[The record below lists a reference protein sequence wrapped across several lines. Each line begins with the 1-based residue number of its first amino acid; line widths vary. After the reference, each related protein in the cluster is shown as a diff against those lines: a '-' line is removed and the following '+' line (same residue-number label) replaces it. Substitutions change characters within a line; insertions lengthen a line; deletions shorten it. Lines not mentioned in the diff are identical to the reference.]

1 MTSFSPSIQIRR
13 LVVERHGRRVY
24 DEAFHEGINIIRGE
38 NSSGKSTILNMIF
51 YGLGGNVVD
60 WSETALLCDTVVVEA
75 LFNGKYA
82 TISRPISEKSMQP
95 MNIIGCPFDEAMKAP
110 ASEWLRFPYRRS
122 EGSESFS
129 QNIFRLLDLP
139 EASNDDS
146 GNITMHQILRLLYA
160 DQLSPV
166 ESIFKFEAFD
176 NASIRE
182 AVGRLLCGAFDNEL
196 YENQLAIRQLEKKYD
211 ASAQQLNSLYTALG
225 SAGHNLTLNW
235 VHEER
240 VRLENDRIELGNS
253 LIDIQRGADADE
265 ADEPSQDAI
274 DASWK
279 SLVDAQEAFASSRSE
294 RDALQFAIA
303 DSDEFMSSLQSKL
316 SALKDANLTRH
327 ALGSAH
333 FDTCPACYTELSKV
347 EDGTCAVCKEPI
359 GFDDHLDRV
368 ASMISE
374 AALQFRQSK
383 LLQENRRS
391 RLTELEAKLA
401 EAYSTLLA
409 ATRHYSEIKR
419 RPSTQREYRISE
431 IYKALGYI
439 DRREEDIAEKAKIIE
454 VIASLSEQKA
464 TFNLHLATLKDRNE
478 QLELA
483 QEDRLRRAYTSVSDE
498 VRALLKHDLR
508 RQDSFESAERVNFD
522 FGQNSISV
530 DGHTYF
536 SASSRVILKSSFFLG
551 FYAAAANID
560 YFRHPRLCILDTIED
575 KGMEPIRSH
584 NFQEQ
589 ILRIWNESSFKGQII
604 FATVMISEALDREE
618 FTVGRFSTLD
628 APTLDIH

>member
-13 LVVERHGRRVY
+13 LAIERHGRRVY

-38 NSSGKSTILNMIF
+38 NSSGKSTILNMIY

-60 WSETALLCDTVVVEA
+60 WSETALLCDTVIVEVM
-75 LFNGKYA
+75 LNGKYA
-82 TISRPISEKSMQP
+82 TLSRQISEKTMQP
-95 MNIIGCPFDEAMKAP
+95 MSIIGCPFDEATRAP
-110 ASEWLRFPYRRS
+110 ASEWLRFPYKRS

-166 ESIFKFEAFD
+166 ESIFKFETFD
-176 NASIRE
+176 NANIRV

-196 YENQLAIRQLEKKYD
+196 YENQLSIRQLEKKYD
-211 ASAQQLNSLYTALG
+211 ASAQQLSSLYTALG
-225 SAGHNLTLNW
+225 NAGHSLTLNW

-240 VRLENDRIELGNS
+240 VRLEDRRRELGNA
-253 LIDIQRGADADE
+253 LISIQREADVDVADE
-265 ADEPSQDAI
+265 SSQDAI

-279 SLVDAQEAFASSRSE
+279 SLVEAQEAFASSRSE

-303 DSDEFMSSLQSKL
+303 DSDVFMSSLESKL
-316 SALKDANLTRH
+316 SALKDANLTRQ

-333 FDTCPACYTELSKV
+333 FDACPACYTELSKV
-347 EDGTCAVCKEPI
+347 EHGTCAVCKEPN

-374 AALQFRQSK
+374 TALQLRQSR

-391 RLTELEAKLA
+391 RMSELEAKLA
-401 EAYSTLLA
+401 DSSSALQT
-409 ATRHYSEIKR
+409 ATRHYSEVKR
-419 RPSTQREYRISE
+419 RPSTKREFQISE

-454 VIASLSEQKA
+454 IIASLSEQK
-464 TFNLHLATLKDRNE
+464 TTLNLQLAVLKDRNE
-478 QLELA
+478 QLEFA

-498 VRALLKHDLR
+498 VRDLLKHDLR
-508 RQDSFESAERVNFD
+508 RQDSFESAERVDFD

-551 FYAAAANID
+551 FYSAAAKTD

-589 ILRIWNESSFKGQII
+589 ILRIWKEASFKGQII
-604 FATVMISEALDREE
+604 FATAMISDVLDHDE
-618 FTVGRFSTLD
+618 FTVGRFSTRD
-628 APTLDIH
+628 APTLDIR

>member
-13 LVVERHGRRVY
+13 LVVQRQGRSVY
-24 DEAFHEGINIIRGE
+24 DELFHEGINIIRGE
-38 NSSGKSTILNMIF
+38 NSSGKSTILNMIY

-60 WSETALLCDTVVVEA
+60 WSETALLCDTVIVEV
-75 LFNGKYA
+75 LLNGIYA
-82 TISRPISEKSMQP
+82 TLSRTISEKSMQP
-95 MNIIGCPFDEAMKAP
+95 MNIIGCSFDQAISSP
-110 ASEWLRFPYRRS
+110 ASEWFRFPYRRT
-122 EGSESFS
+122 EGAESFS

-146 GNITMHQILRLLYA
+146 GNITMHQVLRLLYA

-196 YENQLAIRQLEKKYD
+196 YENQLAIRQLEKKFE

-225 SAGHNLTLNW
+225 SAGHNLTLDW
-235 VHEER
+235 VQEER
-240 VRLENDRIELGNS
+240 IRLEQRREQLGSALIEL
-253 LIDIQRGADADE
+253 QREADTDV

-274 DASWK
+274 NEAWK
-279 SLVDAQEAFASSRSE
+279 GLVDAQEAFASSRSE

-303 DSDEFMSSLQSKL
+303 DSDEFMSSLLVKL

-333 FDTCPACYTELSKV
+333 FDACPACYTELAEV
-347 EDGTCAVCKEPI
+347 EDGTCAVCKEPL

-374 AALQFRQSK
+374 TALQLRQSK
-383 LLQENRRS
+383 LLQESRRS
-391 RLTELEAKLA
+391 RLTESEAKLTA
-401 EAYSTLLA
+401 SSSALQA
-409 ATRHYSEIKR
+409 ATRHYSEIRR
-419 RPSTQREYRISE
+419 RPSTQREFKVSE
-431 IYKALGYI
+431 IYKAIGYI

-454 VIASLSEQKA
+454 VIASLSEQKSSL
-464 TFNLHLATLKDRNE
+464 NLQLASLKDRNE

-483 QEDRLRRAYTSVSDE
+483 QEDRLRRAYTSISDE
-498 VRALLKHDLR
+498 VRSLLKHDLR
-508 RQDSFESAERVNFD
+508 RQDSFEDADRVDFD

-551 FYAAAANID
+551 FYSAAAKAE

-575 KGMEPIRSH
+575 KGMEPVRSH

-589 ILRIWNESSFKGQII
+589 ILRVWNEAAFKGQII
-604 FATVMISEALDREE
+604 FATAMISDALDHDV
-618 FTVGRFSTLD
+618 FTVGRFSTRD
-628 APTLDIH
+628 APTLYIR

>member
-1 MTSFSPSIQIRR
+1 MTSYSPSIQIRR
-13 LVVERHGRRVY
+13 LVVQRQGRSVY
-24 DEAFHEGINIIRGE
+24 DEVFHEGINIIRGE
-38 NSSGKSTILNMIF
+38 NSSGKSTILNMIY

-60 WSETALLCDTVVVEA
+60 WSETALLCDTVIVEVT
-75 LFNGKYA
+75 LNGISA
-82 TISRPISEKSMQP
+82 TLSRPISEKSMQP
-95 MNIIGCPFDEAMKAP
+95 MNIIGCSFDEAIKSP

-122 EGSESFS
+122 EGAESFS

-146 GNITMHQILRLLYA
+146 GNITMHQVLRLLYA

-196 YENQLAIRQLEKKYD
+196 YENQLAIRQLEKKFD
-211 ASAQQLNSLYTALG
+211 ASAQQLNSLHTALG
-225 SAGHNLTLNW
+225 SAGHNLTLDW
-235 VHEER
+235 VQEER
-240 VRLENDRIELGNS
+240 VRLEQKRDELGNA
-253 LIDIQRGADADE
+253 LIDLQHEADTDV

-274 DASWK
+274 NKAWK
-279 SLVDAQEAFASSRSE
+279 ELVDAQEAFASSRSE

-303 DSDEFMSSLQSKL
+303 DSDEFMSSLAVKL
-316 SALKDANLTRH
+316 AALKDANLTRQT
-327 ALGSAH
+327 LGAAH
-333 FDTCPACYTELSKV
+333 FDACPACYTELAEV
-347 EDGTCAVCKEPI
+347 EDGTCAVCKEPV
-359 GFDDHLDRV
+359 GFDDHLDRI

-374 AALQFRQSK
+374 AALQLRQSK
-383 LLQENRRS
+383 LLQENRQS
-391 RLTELEAKLA
+391 RLTELEAKLT
-401 EAYSTLLA
+401 EASSALQA

-419 RPSTQREYRISE
+419 RPSTQREFKVSE
-431 IYKALGYI
+431 IYKAIGYI

-454 VIASLSEQKA
+454 VIASLSEQKSSL
-464 TFNLHLATLKDRNE
+464 NLQLALLKDRNE

-483 QEDRLRRAYTSVSDE
+483 QEERLRRAYTSISDE
-498 VRALLKHDLR
+498 VRSLLKQDLR
-508 RQDSFESAERVNFD
+508 RQDSFEAADRVDFD

-551 FYAAAANID
+551 FYSAAAKTE

-575 KGMEPIRSH
+575 KGMEPVRSH

-589 ILRIWNESSFKGQII
+589 IFRVWNEATFKGQII
-604 FATVMISEALDREE
+604 FATAMISEALDSDE
-618 FTVGRFSTLD
+618 FTVGRFSTRD